1 MSKSQDST
9 PGSQQQV
16 VKPLYRWRITRLIE
30 ETYDGYGY
38 TAKDAIEW
46 LNANGSSGGSTTI
59 KSEKARK
66 VEAV

>member
-1 MSKSQDST
+1 MSKPETSK
-9 PGSQQQV
+9 PGSKQQV
-16 VKPLYRWRITRLIE
+16 VKPLYRWKITRLIE

-38 TAKDAIEW
+38 TAKEAIEW